1 MENEAPE
8 RQDNRPDRRKR
19 NYVLRRAVL
28 DFGMGVIIFGFGIL
42 FLLAP
47 KLGLQLSI
55 DNLYRYMFSG
65 LCLLYGG
72 FRIYRGSRKNYF
84 N

>member
-8 RQDNRPDRRKR
+8 RPDRRKQG
-19 NYVLRRAVL
+19 YVLRRAIL
-28 DFGMGVIIFGFGIL
+28 DFGMGIIICGFGIL
-42 FLLAP
+42 FLVAP
-47 KLGLQLSI
+47 LLKLQLSI
-55 DNLYRYMFSG
+55 DDVFRYIFSG

-72 FRIYRGSRKNYF
+72 FRIYRGTRKNYF

>member
-8 RQDNRPDRRKR
+8 REDRPDRRKQG
-19 NYVLRRAVL
+19 YILRRAIL
-28 DFGMGVIIFGFGIL
+28 DYGMGVIIFGIGIVV
-42 FLLAP
+42 LLAP
-47 KLGLQLSI
+47 KLGLTLSI
-55 DNLYRYMFSG
+55 DDTFRYMFAG